1 MCTDFT
7 NKAVTAFPKY
17 RINCEYRNY
26 KECDATSFLKDLD
39 LNEMI
44 KAKMYVQKN
53 IDMSSPFLEVLESV
67 LHKRVLGEI
76 KGFI

>member
-1 MCTDFT
+1 
-7 NKAVTAFPKY
+7 
-17 RINCEYRNY
+17 
-26 KECDATSFLKDLD
+26 
-39 LNEMI
+39 MI

-76 KGFI
+76 KGFISLNN